1 MRKARKEEKGQSI
14 GYCRQGMRRL
24 SQGKRKKEKG
34 KTGDEELKRKVN
46 MARLAYSWNG
56 MASHAEF
63 LSDLNSLRVAPAT
76 ADIVDALDGL
86 EMRVHEAKKL
96 VRQTESKVEEL
107 GNSIKQIE
115 QDEAEKHK

>member
-1 MRKARKEEKGQSI
+1 
-14 GYCRQGMRRL
+14 
-24 SQGKRKKEKG
+24 
-34 KTGDEELKRKVN
+34 
-46 MARLAYSWNG
+46 
-56 MASHAEF
+56 MASNAEF

-86 EMRVHEAKKL
+86 EMRVHEAKNL

-115 QDEAEKHK
+115 DDQAEKHK